1 MNIDTLRYWHKLE
14 HFYPYILEEQRD
26 KKINTYSVE
35 VASDYPDYNDPE
47 IEDDMMVRYYEV
59 YLGIFKVDSALK
71 VLAEKINAEKEF
83 RDESDETSCFCKI
96 RLDAQGG
103 FDEEQF
109 RISSFPWAIHRVKD
123 NAIDLEQW
131 DDDFQDYQRTFF
143 LRFFNCHKVLTYEIF
158 EEILQ
163 DIKNSIN
170 WDIEFETCW
179 MRVDRVVG
187 EKTSTSKGQNEDEA
201 EEQADIESCM
211 EADLEIAQENERI
224 DTLIKANDLLNSF
237 YVRDLERV
245 LEHVNSNDYGQ
256 ALDSY
261 VDHQR
266 DGEVNVEE
274 NKEELLKIFNPKY
287 LPLGKWP
294 SGYGLR
300 AMQQV
305 SVNLALSDLCANN
318 VFSVNGPPGTG
329 KTTLLRDIIAAKEVE
344 RAIKLLDLETP
355 DDAFESSIG
364 ELTYNNFKTV
374 IRPLRPELQN
384 YGILIASNNNTAVQN
399 ISEELPLKGSI
410 HERYREDYSYF
421 PEVSDRLRGK
431 ENDTWGIV
439 AAVLGN
445 YKNRTKFANNFWPVF
460 DKEEAGFKFHCYLKK
475 LQSNKEPMHFK
486 TDWENAK
493 SRFRNI
499 YKQVQDA
506 YADMQQCYGYIL
518 KAQELELLLSKSRKE
533 IEILYKRKAEAE
545 MQYNRL
551 GENIRY
557 KESLCLSK
565 ENAKKEIKRNTVF
578 FFIRYLFP
586 NSLKEYKQ
594 LEREVNALILEKAEL
609 NSQLVKQVE
618 IIRRITEALEQANSE
633 YDILWNKQKEYKNFV
648 VEWGHTNESEVPN
661 EEYFAKL
668 ISEDKE
674 VKKTAQMVSPWNGAR
689 IIELRE
695 RLYLEAVNLH
705 KAFVEN
711 SGVLYRQLDAFYKII
726 AMKVPQE
733 QAINYA
739 SVLFQS
745 FQMVVPVIST
755 TFASVGTFLKHV
767 GRDTF
772 GLLLID
778 EAGQAL
784 PQSAVGAIWRAQ
796 KTVIVGD
803 PLQIEPVVTIHD
815 KTIQFLKTYFH
826 QTDFIASKETSVQS
840 LADGCNRFGGLR
852 YYNDVP
858 MWIGS
863 PLLVHG
869 RCQKNIFDIAN
880 IIAYNKKMIYG
891 TKDEDDTDCR
901 WIHVKGTA
909 TEKHFVLEQAEKI
922 LEQIVP
928 LFKKTIEEKK
938 EAPSLFIITPFRSVK
953 AGLIK
958 WFSKDE
964 RLCNQIDPDMDKE
977 KKDTIKDWMHKNIGT
992 IHTFQGKEADRVII
1006 ALGVDS
1012 GDKGYGAIQW
1022 ASQKPNILNVAVTR
1036 AKKHLCIVGDENK
1049 WAHQPNFDKAYR
1061 ICCDE
1066 GKEDEEEA

>member
-1 MNIDTLRYWHKLE
+1 MNINTLRYWHKLE

-26 KKINTYSVE
+26 KKITTYSIKE
-35 VASDYPDYNDPE
+35 NSDYPDYNHPN
-47 IEDDMMVRYYEV
+47 ISDDMAVRYYEV

-83 RDESDETSCFCKI
+83 RDESDEISCFCKI

-109 RISSFPWAIHRVKD
+109 RISSFPWAVHRVKD
-123 NAIDLEQW
+123 NAIDLEHW
-131 DDDFQDYQRTFF
+131 DDDFQDYQRNFF

-163 DIKNSIN
+163 DIKKSIN

-179 MRVDRVVG
+179 MRVDRVLG
-187 EKTSTSKGQNEDEA
+187 EKTSALKGQNEDEA
-201 EEQADIESCM
+201 EEQADIAGRI
-211 EADLEIAQENERI
+211 EADMEIAQENERV
-224 DTLIKANDLLNSF
+224 DALIKANDLLNSF

-245 LEHVNSNDYGQ
+245 LEHVNSNDYSR

-261 VDHQR
+261 VEHQR
-266 DGEVNVEE
+266 DDEINVEE
-274 NKEELLKIFNPKY
+274 DWEELLKIFNPQY

-305 SVNLALSDLCANN
+305 SVNLALSDLCTNN

-344 RAIKLLDLETP
+344 RAIKLLDLKTP
-355 DDAFESSIG
+355 DEAFQGSIG
-364 ELTYNNFKTV
+364 ELIHNNFKTV

-384 YGILIASNNNTAVQN
+384 YGILVASNNNTAVQN
-399 ISEELPLKGSI
+399 ISEELPLKSSI
-410 HERYREDYSYF
+410 QERYCENYSYF
-421 PEVSDRLRGK
+421 PEVSDRLYGK
-431 ENDTWGIV
+431 KNATWGIM

-445 YKNRTKFANNFWPVF
+445 YKNRTRFANNFWPVF
-460 DKEEAGFKFHCYLKK
+460 DKEEDGFKFHKYLKDV
-475 LQSNKEPMHFK
+475 QSNKEPMRLK
-486 TDWENAK
+486 IDWENAK
-493 SRFRNI
+493 SRFRNV
-499 YKQVQDA
+499 YKQVRDA
-506 YADMQQCYGYIL
+506 YTDMQECYEFIL
-518 KAQELELLLSKSRKE
+518 KVKELELSLNESRKE
-533 IEILYKRKAEAE
+533 IETIHKREAE
-545 MQYNRL
+545 VKRQYTEL
-551 GENIRY
+551 EENLQY
-557 KESLCLSK
+557 KESLYLNK
-565 ENAKKEIKRNTVF
+565 ENAKEEIKRNTVF

-594 LEREVNALILEKAEL
+594 LEREVNALILEKTEL
-609 NSQLVKQVE
+609 NKQLMQQAE
-618 IIRRITEALEQANSE
+618 NIRRITEELKQANSE
-633 YDILWNKQKEYKNFV
+633 YDRLWNKQKEYKNSV
-648 VEWGHTNESEVPN
+648 EEWGRANKSEIPTEQYLAN
-661 EEYFAKL
+661 L
-668 ISEDKE
+668 MSEDEK
-674 VKKTAQMVSPWNGAR
+674 VKKKAQEVSPWNGPR

-726 AMKVPQE
+726 ALKVPQE
-733 QAINYA
+733 QAIKYA
-739 SVLFQS
+739 TTLFQS

-784 PQSAVGAIWRAQ
+784 PQSAVGAIWRAK

-815 KTIQFLKTYFH
+815 KTIQLLKTYFN
-826 QTDFIASKETSVQS
+826 QTDLIASKETSVQS
-840 LADGCNRFGGLR
+840 LADGCNKFGGIR
-852 YYNDVP
+852 YYDDVP

-880 IIAYNKKMIYG
+880 TIAYNKKMIYG
-891 TKDEDDTDCR
+891 TKDEDDTECK
-901 WIHVKGTA
+901 WIHVEGIA
-909 TEKHFVLEQAEKI
+909 TEKHFVPQQATEI
-922 LEQIVP
+922 LQKIVP
-928 LFKKTIEEKK
+928 LFKETIKK
-938 EAPSLFIITPFRSVK
+938 GETPSLFIITPFRSVK

-958 WFSKDE
+958 CFSKDDF
-964 RLCNQIDPDMDKE
+964 LCNQIDPDMDKE
-977 KKDTIKDWMHKNIGT
+977 KKGIIKDWIHKNIGT
-992 IHTFQGKEADRVII
+992 IHTFQGKETERVII

-1036 AKKHLCIVGDENK
+1036 AKKHLCIVGDVNK
-1049 WAHQPNFDKAYR
+1049 WAHQPNFDVAYR
-1061 ICCDE
+1061 ICCE
-1066 GKEDEEEA
+1066 GDGRED